1 MGHGPH
7 RWKVQSPPQDQA
19 VAKEENKGV
28 GERSMEKENEKQT
41 LKAEEKQEQP
51 AEAVEEQELEE
62 EVEEAPEEEEQPV
75 PPEEVGAEAKEE
87 VPPPAEEVEKEEAKP
102 PAEKEKAEE
111 EIVEERIYTVPL
123 GKAWIVPPNK
133 RTSRAVRMVRS
144 FIIKHMKLEARKEEE
159 AEEEEP
165 KKLIISNEVNE
176 KMWRRG
182 IEKPPRKIRVRAA
195 KDKEGNVTVYLA
207 EGD

>member
-1 MGHGPH
+1 
-7 RWKVQSPPQDQA
+7 
-19 VAKEENKGV
+19 
-28 GERSMEKENEKQT
+28 MEKENEKQT
-41 LKAEEKQEQP
+41 LKAEDKQEEP
-51 AEAVEEQELEE
+51 AEAIQEQKLEE

-87 VPPPAEEVEKEEAKP
+87 VPPPAAEVEKEEAKP

-123 GKAWIVPPNK
+123 GKARIVPPNK
-133 RTSRAVRMVRS
+133 RTSRAMRMVRS
-144 FIIKHMKLEARKEEE
+144 FIIKHMKLEARKEGE

-176 KMWRRG
+176 RMWKRG

>member
-1 MGHGPH
+1 MGHGQNS
-7 RWKVQSPPQDQA
+7 RKIQSSPKDKTLA
-19 VAKEENKGV
+19 NEEIKSV
-28 GERSMEKENEKQT
+28 GEPFMEEENEKQT

-51 AEAVEEQELEE
+51 AEAVEEQEPEE
-62 EVEEAPEEEEQPV
+62 EAEEAEAAAEVEEQPV
-75 PPEEVGAEAKEE
+75 PAEEVTAEAKEE
-87 VPPPAEEVEKEEAKP
+87 VPAAAEEKEEAKP
-102 PAEKEKAEE
+102 PAEE

-123 GKAWIVPPNK
+123 GKAWIEPPNK
-133 RTSRAVRMVRS
+133 RTSRAVRILRTFMT
-144 FIIKHMKLEARKEEE
+144 KHMKLEVGKE
-159 AEEEEP
+159 AGGEEEEP
-165 KKLIISNEVNE
+165 KRLIISNEVNE